1 MLSYLRATTEYTI
14 NPKDRAYSLLGTDH
28 HAQLAQF
35 QGQWVAEKKQGN
47 TITGTP
53 DILEPD
59 EEIAGH
65 YILTD
70 YKTYGSFRVA
80 KCLGLVKETGKS
92 TTEVYKKSGK
102 WGKVGEPKTIT
113 WFRKDPNAVDLHDEM
128 LQLNHYRLLLE
139 EEGFHISRMQL
150 QITVRDGGIQM
161 AQSRGVDENIYLVD
175 VPFMMDS
182 VVTTFFE
189 TAKKKLEA
197 YIAGTIPLMPC
208 NAEESWNLR
217 RCQDYCE
224 VASNCEQGRESFQ
237 RGNVVTVTTLTMG
250 SWGEIKTCKTTLGLT
265 FPTPWVL
272 FNFDLS
278 FARAYNRLSL
288 LQPGKTLVEVPMGT
302 PLTPT
307 ILGSADMII
316 KNLSVTN

>member
-1 MLSYLRATTEYTI
+1 MPATKFQCPDGVEISIGNCLASCRLGRRCLTLPTLIKIASGERPWTGTPSTTMLLNGAMLSYLRATTEYTI
-14 NPKDRAYSLLGTDH
+14 NPKDRAYSLLGTEH

-35 QGQWVAEKKQGN
+35 QGQWLAEKKQGN

-59 EEIAGH
+59 EEIPGQF
-65 YILTD
+65 ILTD

-113 WFRKDPNAVDLHDEM
+113 WFRKDPAEADLHDEM

-139 EEGFHISRMQL
+139 AEGFRISRMQL

-182 VVTTFFE
+182 AVTHFFE
-189 TAKKKLEA
+189 TARKKMED
-197 YIAGTIPLMPC
+197 YIAGTVSRMPC

-224 VASNCEQGRESFQ
+224 VAQNCEQGRKVS
-237 RGNVVTVTTLTMG
+237 RGEMA
-250 SWGEIKTCKTTLGLT
+250 SI
-265 FPTPWVL
+265 
-272 FNFDLS
+272 
-278 FARAYNRLSL
+278 
-288 LQPGKTLVEVPMGT
+288 
-302 PLTPT
+302 
-307 ILGSADMII
+307 
-316 KNLSVTN
+316 

>member
-1 MLSYLRATTEYTI
+1 MPATKFQCPDGAEIAIGNCLATCRLGRRCLTLPTLIKIASGERPWTGTPSTTMLLNGAMLSYLRATTEYTI

-224 VASNCEQGRESFQ
+224 VASNCEQGRKVSK
-237 RGNVVTVTTLTMG
+237 
-250 SWGEIKTCKTTLGLT
+250 GE
-265 FPTPWVL
+265 
-272 FNFDLS
+272 
-278 FARAYNRLSL
+278 
-288 LQPGKTLVEVPMGT
+288 M
-302 PLTPT
+302 
-307 ILGSADMII
+307 
-316 KNLSVTN
+316 